1 MKRNRKL
8 IRRHKLPEAPAK
20 PSGLPDTPPNVA
32 AASREAFAAWVDEEP
47 QGRAFGQV
55 LVRPVPLA
63 GYHLCHID
71 DAGSVDLEIHDDPRA
86 AREIAKLTGEG
97 EYRPLK
103 SSPNLRRG
111 WALRLNGVPGLAV
124 AMNYLYPAG
133 IIHWYLHREG
143 RLEITDYR
151 ENAARQ
157 SGIYKRIQRLS
168 DEGVQDA
175 ARACCEDAVCLK
187 KTLWNVDAGTP
198 LEMDRG
204 NGHIPCPEPCSIFV
218 SFARRVR
225 LFEREKKRDLDAA
238 GLSPSEKEDLVA
250 LVETAASGAGKL
262 DFAREAEFEKPL
274 NERRLR
280 YRRLTLIPKLHP
292 AQAADNPNE

>member
-1 MKRNRKL
+1 M
-8 IRRHKLPEAPAK
+8 PEAPAK
-20 PSGLPDTPPNVA
+20 PSGLPDTPPPVA
-32 AASREAFAAWVDEEP
+32 AASREVFASWIDEEP
-47 QGRAFGQV
+47 GGRVFGQV
-55 LVRPVPLA
+55 LVRLVPSA
-63 GYHLCHID
+63 GYHLRHKD
-71 DAGSVDLEIHDDPRA
+71 DAGSPDMEIHDDPRA
-86 AREIAKLTGEG
+86 AREIAKLTGAG

-111 WALRLNGVPGLAV
+111 WELRVNGVPGLAV

-133 IIHWYLHREG
+133 VVHWYLHRKG
-143 RLEITDYR
+143 RLEVTDYR

-168 DEGVQDA
+168 DEGVKNA
-175 ARACCEDAVCLK
+175 ARACCEDDVCLK

-238 GLSPSEKEDLVA
+238 GLSPSEKEDLAA
-250 LVETAASGAGKL
+250 LVETAASGAGRL
-262 DFAREAEFEKPL
+262 EFAREAEFEMPL
-274 NERRLR
+274 NKRRLR
-280 YRRLTLIPKLHP
+280 YRKLTLLPKLHP
-292 AQAADNPNE
+292 AQAADNLGE

>member
-1 MKRNRKL
+1 
-8 IRRHKLPEAPAK
+8 
-20 PSGLPDTPPNVA
+20 VA
-32 AASREAFAAWVDEEP
+32 AASREAFAGWVQERPD
-47 QGRAFGQV
+47 GRVFGQV
-55 LVRPVPLA
+55 LVRAEPGG
-63 GYHLCHID
+63 GYRLRHAD
-71 DAGSVDLEIHDDPRA
+71 DADAGGLTVYDDPRA
-86 AREIAKLTGEG
+86 AREVAKLTESG

-111 WALRLNGVPGLAV
+111 WEIRARDARDLVV

-133 IIHWYLHREG
+133 VVHWYLHRQG
-143 RLEITDYR
+143 KLEITSYR

-157 SGIYKRIQRLS
+157 SGIYKRVQRLS

-187 KTLWNVDAGTP
+187 RTLWDVDDDTP

-204 NGHIPCPEPCSIFV
+204 GGEIPCPEPCSIFV

-238 GLSPSEKEDLVA
+238 GLSKTEKEDLVA
-250 LVETAASGAGKL
+250 LVEAAATGKVEM
-262 DFAREAEFEKPL
+262 AREAEFEEPL
-274 NERRLR
+274 NERRMR
-280 YRRLTLIPKLHP
+280 YRRITLVPKLRP
-292 AQAADNPNE
+292 EE

>member
-1 MKRNRKL
+1 L
-8 IRRHKLPEAPAK
+8 SEAPAK
-20 PSGLPDTPPNVA
+20 PSSVPDSTPNVA
-32 AASREAFAAWVDEEP
+32 AASRKAFAAWVDEELA
-47 QGRAFGQV
+47 GRIFGQV
-55 LVRPVPLA
+55 LIRPVPSG
-63 GYHLCHID
+63 GYRLCHED
-71 DAGSVDLEIHDDPRA
+71 DARAADLELYEDPRA
-86 AREIAKLTGEG
+86 AREIAKLTGAG

-111 WALRLNGVPGLAV
+111 WELRAGDACGLV
-124 AMNYLYPAG
+124 TAMNYLYPAG
-133 IIHWYLHREG
+133 VVHWYLYREG
-143 RLEITDYR
+143 RLEVTDYR

-175 ARACCEDAVCLK
+175 ARACCEGAVCLK
-187 KTLWNVDAGTP
+187 KTLWNVDAATP

-204 NGHIPCPEPCSIFV
+204 DGEIPCPEPCSIFV

-238 GLSPSEKEDLVA
+238 GLSSSEKEDLA
-250 LVETAASGAGKL
+250 TLIEAGSTGHVE
-262 DFAREAEFEKPL
+262 FAREAEFEEPL

-280 YRRLTLIPKLHP
+280 YRKLTLLPKLRS
-292 AQAADNPNE
+292 ARSAGTTEE